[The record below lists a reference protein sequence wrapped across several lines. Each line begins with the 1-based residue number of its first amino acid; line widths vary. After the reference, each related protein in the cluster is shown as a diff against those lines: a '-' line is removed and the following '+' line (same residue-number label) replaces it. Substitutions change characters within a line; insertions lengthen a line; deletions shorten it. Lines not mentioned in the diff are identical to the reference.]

1 MTKSYLR
8 IELSILNSSKET
20 KKMCFK
26 KLHKDKE
33 VIEQSFGGA
42 LVWEELPEN
51 KMCRIKIEV
60 QGLNYSINLIGSQ

>member
-1 MTKSYLR
+1 
-8 IELSILNSSKET
+8 
-20 KKMCFK
+20 MCFK